1 MISLVN
7 PHPLDAD
14 RLYGA
19 AIKRTEPVRLSE
31 LAAPYGRSGV
41 LPRRGRVPQPWEL
54 VGRGQ
59 EVAVIRAFVG
69 DCAVHGRA
77 LLLSGEPG
85 IGKSALLDAAEETA
99 ATAGIRVLRAT
110 GAESEDV
117 GFSGL
122 NQLLLPLRAGLS
134 GLGER
139 QRNAL
144 NVALGFSDGRGGD
157 RLVVSNAVLDLLLR
171 SAVDSPLLLIVD
183 NLHRVDQASAQ
194 VLGFITRR
202 LRGSRVGLIAAE
214 RTAATH
220 PSTLDVPGYD
230 VRPLDGDASARLIA
244 TRFPDLAAGVRQRI
258 VTEASGNPRAL
269 LELPAGLTEQQRSAV
284 EALPAVLPLT
294 ARLAAHLRDQPQRMA
309 WHLAGAAGQPRD
321 HRETGQP
328 RRLATAAYLAAS
340 VLGDLG
346 AAEALVGDARRA
358 CRGGE
363 TSAETDFATAFVL
376 LHADGDVATA
386 HELLLRGM
394 QTARDADAEPLG
406 AGQAMEM
413 LVTVCQLSGRAEH
426 GEALGRL
433 RAETGS
439 TCGPDERAAAART
452 AELRATAGQLGAQIA
467 SLTDHAEADQIVR
480 TARAA
485 VLSDRLSDC
494 RQALRYA
501 ARSEP
506 VGPPAMQA
514 GVLLALEAYQ
524 TGQWDE
530 AWRLAATAAGLCA
543 SRGYQLLRRQ
553 AQTVQA
559 LVAACR
565 GDGEGARVLADE
577 VTRWAAPRGI
587 TSLLAGAHYASA
599 LAALAQSDFQTA
611 HHQATRIS
619 PAGDIPAGQPYA
631 AWALLDLVEAALRI
645 DRPGDAA
652 AHVAAVRQSGLA
664 SASPRLA
671 LLSAA
676 AIAMTAPDEEAPAL
690 FDRAL
695 ATEGAERWPFDR
707 ARVHLL
713 YGDRLRRVRA
723 VNAARVQLSAA
734 VEEFRRLGAPTWAD
748 RAATALRATGQVR
761 QGPNSH
767 HYQQLTPQE
776 LEIARLAAA
785 GLSNK
790 QIGERL
796 YMSHRTVGSHLYR
809 IFPKL
814 GITSRAALG
823 SALPR
828 QAD

>member
-1 MISLVN
+1 MISLV
-7 PHPLDAD
+7 HPRPLH
-14 RLYGA
+14 
-19 AIKRTEPVRLSE
+19 EPVSLSE
-31 LAAPYGRSGV
+31 RAAPRGRTGT
-41 LPRRGRVPQPWEL
+41 LPPRGRVPQPWEL
-54 VGRGQ
+54 VGRDR
-59 EVAVIRAFVG
+59 ELAVIRALVG

-85 IGKSALLDAAEETA
+85 IGKSALLDVAEETA
-99 ATAGIRVLRAT
+99 ATAGLRVLRAT

-117 GFSGL
+117 AFSGL
-122 NQLLLPLRAGLS
+122 NQLLLPLRAGLN

-144 NVALGFSDGRGGD
+144 NVALGFSDGPAGD
-157 RLVVSNAVLDLLLR
+157 WLVVSNAVLDLLLR
-171 SAVDSPLLLIVD
+171 SAVDGPLLLIVD

-194 VLGFITRR
+194 VLGFVIRR
-202 LRGSRVGLIAAE
+202 LRGSRLGFIAAE
-214 RTAATH
+214 RTGATR
-220 PSTLDVPGYD
+220 PSPLDVPGYD
-230 VRPLDGDASARLIA
+230 VRRLDDDASARLIA
-244 TRFPDLAAGVRQRI
+244 TRFPDLAAVVRERI
-258 VTEASGNPRAL
+258 VSEAGGNPLAL
-269 LELPAGLTEQQRSAV
+269 LELPAGLTEQQRAAV
-284 EALPAVLPLT
+284 AVLPAVLPLT
-294 ARLAAHLRDQPQRMA
+294 ARLAAHLRDQPQRKA
-309 WHLAGAAGQPRD
+309 WHLAGAGGQA
-321 HRETGQP
+321 
-328 RRLATAAYLAAS
+328 RRLATAAYVAAS

-346 AAEALVGDARRA
+346 AAETLIGDARRA
-358 CRGGE
+358 WRGGE
-363 TSAETDFATAFVL
+363 TPAETEFAAAFAL
-376 LHADGDVATA
+376 LHGDGNVAAA

-394 QTARDADAEPLG
+394 RTARDADAEPLG
-406 AGQAMEM
+406 VGQAMEM
-413 LVTVCQLSGRAEH
+413 LATVCELSGRAEH
-426 GEALGRL
+426 WEALERL

-439 TCGPDERAAAART
+439 TCAPDGHAAAGPIVG
-452 AELRATAGQLGAQIA
+452 LRATAGQLGAEIA
-467 SLTDHAEADQIVR
+467 SLTDQAEAARIVR
-480 TARAA
+480 TARASA
-485 VLSDRLSDC
+485 LADRLSDC
-494 RQALRYA
+494 RQALRSV

-506 VGPPAMQA
+506 AGTPAMQA

-530 AWRLAATAAGLCA
+530 ACGLAATAAGLCA
-543 SRGYQLLRRQ
+543 SRGYQLLQRQ
-553 AQTVQA
+553 AQTVLA
-559 LVAACR
+559 LVSACR
-565 GDGEGARVLADE
+565 GDAEGTRVLADE

-587 TSLLAGAHYASA
+587 TSLLAGAHYANA

-619 PAGDIPAGQPYA
+619 PAGDIRAGQPYA

-652 AHVAAVRQSGLA
+652 AHVAAIKQSRLA
-664 SASPRLA
+664 SASSRLA
-671 LLSAA
+671 LLSTAA
-676 AIAMTAPDEEAPAL
+676 MAMTAPDEEAPAL

-713 YGDRLRRVRA
+713 YGERLRRVRA
-723 VNAARVQLSAA
+723 VTAARAQLSTAL
-734 VEEFRRLGAPTWAD
+734 EEFRRLGAPTWAD

-761 QGPNSH
+761 QRPNS
-767 HYQQLTPQE
+767 YDCQQLTPQE

-823 SALPR
+823 SALPSESLR
-828 QAD
+828 P

>member
-1 MISLVN
+1 
-7 PHPLDAD
+7 
-14 RLYGA
+14 
-19 AIKRTEPVRLSE
+19 
-31 LAAPYGRSGV
+31 
-41 LPRRGRVPQPWEL
+41 
-54 VGRGQ
+54 
-59 EVAVIRAFVG
+59 
-69 DCAVHGRA
+69 
-77 LLLSGEPG
+77 
-85 IGKSALLDAAEETA
+85 
-99 ATAGIRVLRAT
+99 
-110 GAESEDV
+110 
-117 GFSGL
+117 
-122 NQLLLPLRAGLS
+122 
-134 GLGER
+134 
-139 QRNAL
+139 
-144 NVALGFSDGRGGD
+144 
-157 RLVVSNAVLDLLLR
+157 
-171 SAVDSPLLLIVD
+171 
-183 NLHRVDQASAQ
+183 
-194 VLGFITRR
+194 
-202 LRGSRVGLIAAE
+202 
-214 RTAATH
+214 
-220 PSTLDVPGYD
+220 
-230 VRPLDGDASARLIA
+230 
-244 TRFPDLAAGVRQRI
+244 
-258 VTEASGNPRAL
+258 
-269 LELPAGLTEQQRSAV
+269 
-284 EALPAVLPLT
+284 
-294 ARLAAHLRDQPQRMA
+294 
-309 WHLAGAAGQPRD
+309 
-321 HRETGQP
+321 
-328 RRLATAAYLAAS
+328 
-340 VLGDLG
+340 
-346 AAEALVGDARRA
+346 
-358 CRGGE
+358 
-363 TSAETDFATAFVL
+363 
-376 LHADGDVATA
+376 
-386 HELLLRGM
+386 M

-426 GEALGRL
+426 REALERL
-433 RAETGS
+433 RAEAGS
-439 TCGPDERAAAART
+439 ARGPDERAAAGRT
-452 AELRATAGQLGAQIA
+452 VGLRATAGQPGAETA
-467 SLTDHAEADQIVR
+467 SLTDHAEAAQIVR

-494 RQALRYA
+494 RPALRYA

-506 VGPPAMQA
+506 PGPPAMQA

-530 AWRLAATAAGLCA
+530 AWRLAATAAGVCA

-553 AQTVQA
+553 AQTVLA

-565 GDGEGARVLADE
+565 GDAEGARVLADE
-577 VTRWAAPRGI
+577 ITRWAAPRGI
-587 TSLLAGAHYASA
+587 TSLLAAAHYASA

-619 PAGDIPAGQPYA
+619 PAGDMPAGHPYA

-676 AIAMTAPDEEAPAL
+676 AIAMTAPDQEAPAL

-695 ATEGAERWPFDR
+695 ATDGAGRWPFDR

-723 VNAARVQLSAA
+723 VNAARAQLSAA

>member
-1 MISLVN
+1 MTVTEVS
-7 PHPLDAD
+7 D

-19 AIKRTEPVRLSE
+19 AIKRTEPVRMSE
-31 LAAPYGRSGV
+31 LAAPYGRTGV
-41 LPRRGRVPQPWEL
+41 LSRRGRVPQPWEL
-54 VGRGQ
+54 VGRVQ
-59 EVAVIRAFVG
+59 ELAVIRAFVG

-85 IGKSALLDAAEETA
+85 IGKSALLDVAEEAA
-99 ATAGIRVLRAT
+99 ATAGLRVLRAT

-122 NQLLLPLRAGLS
+122 NQLLLPLRADLS

-144 NVALGFSDGRGGD
+144 NVALGFSDGPAGD

-183 NLHRVDQASAQ
+183 SLHRVDQASAQ
-194 VLGFITRR
+194 VLGFIARR

-214 RTAATH
+214 RAGATR
-220 PSTLDVPGYD
+220 PFALDVPGYE
-230 VRPLDGDASARLIA
+230 VRRLDDDASARLIA
-244 TRFPDLAAGVRQRI
+244 TRFPDLAACVRQRI
-258 VTEASGNPRAL
+258 VTEARGNPLAL
-269 LELPAGLTEQQRSAV
+269 LELPAGLTEQQRSSVA
-284 EALPAVLPLT
+284 ALPAVLPLT
-294 ARLAAHLRDQPQRMA
+294 VRLAAHLRDQPQRMA
-309 WHLAGAAGQPRD
+309 WHLAGAAAPA
-321 HRETGQP
+321 

-346 AAEALVGDARRA
+346 SAEALVGDARRA
-358 CRGGE
+358 CRGSE
-363 TSAETDFATAFVL
+363 TSAETDFATAFAL

-394 QTARDADAEPLG
+394 QTARGADAEPLG
-406 AGQAMEM
+406 VGQAMEM
-413 LVTVCQLSGRAEH
+413 LATVCQLSGRAEH
-426 GEALGRL
+426 GEVLGRL
-433 RAETGS
+433 RAERGS
-439 TCGPDERAAAART
+439 TCAPDEPTAADRT
-452 AELRATAGQLGAQIA
+452 VGLQATAGRPGAEIA
-467 SLTDHAEADQIVR
+467 SLTDHAEAAQIVR

-485 VLSDRLSDC
+485 VLSERLSDC
-494 RQALRYA
+494 RQALRYV

-506 VGPPAMQA
+506 AGTPAMQA
-514 GVLLALEAYQ
+514 GVLLAFEAYQ

-530 AWRLAATAAGLCA
+530 AWRLAATVAGVCA

-565 GDGEGARVLADE
+565 GDAEGALVLADE

-587 TSLLAGAHYASA
+587 TSLLAGAHYANA

-652 AHVAAVRQSGLA
+652 AHVAAIRQSGLA
-664 SASPRLA
+664 SGSPRLA
-671 LLSAA
+671 LLSTA

-695 ATEGAERWPFDR
+695 ATGGAERWPFDR

-761 QGPNSH
+761 LGPNSH

-790 QIGERL
+790 QIGERM

-828 QAD
+828 EAP